1 MKRIRT
7 VVLALV
13 AVAALIL
20 VLAKVAG
27 KQIGYVLF
35 TRAVSLAID
44 KDITTSLPDGL
55 HLALCGAGSPMPDPT
70 RAGPCVAVI
79 AGNRMFVIDAGRKSE
94 ESR

>member
-35 TRAVSLAID
+35 TRAA
-44 KDITTSLPDGL
+44 
-55 HLALCGAGSPMPDPT
+55 
-70 RAGPCVAVI
+70 RCVARGHRCPTPPVQ
-79 AGNRMFVIDAGRKSE
+79 APA
-94 ESR
+94 